1 LFPSEA
7 LIHVKTLEVVT
18 TIEDLESKYK
28 EKEGKQQE
36 QMETRKI
43 YLYNEIDEFNLTL
56 NPINKL
62 TIVIDILCA

>member
-1 LFPSEA
+1 MFPSEA